1 MSSAGGA
8 GSRRGTILDDSL
20 QAVLAS
26 GARPA
31 RPSALSTSLT
41 FAWRGVLKIKHVP
54 EQLFDVTLTP
64 ILFTLL
70 FTYLFGGALAGSPR
84 EYLQFLLPAILV
96 MTVLFTTVYSGVTLN
111 TDMTK
116 GVVDRFRS
124 LPISRV
130 APLVGPLLS
139 DSLRYLLSAV
149 VALTLGLVLG
159 FRPAGG
165 VGGVIAGV
173 ALLLVFAFALSWVFT
188 TLGLILRTPNAVMNI
203 GFSVLFPV
211 TFMSNAFV
219 DPSTMPSW
227 LESVVELNPITHL
240 VTAVRLLMAGSAT
253 AGDAGLVLLTAGVLT
268 AVFAPLTRHL
278 FRSKS

>member
-1 MSSAGGA
+1 M
-8 GSRRGTILDDSL
+8 
-20 QAVLAS
+20 
-26 GARPA
+26 
-31 RPSALSTSLT
+31 
-41 FAWRGVLKIKHVP
+41 LKIKHVP

-64 ILFTLL
+64 ILFTVM

-124 LPISRV
+124 LPISRA

-139 DSLRYLLSAV
+139 DTVRYLLASAV
-149 VALTLGLVLG
+149 TLIVGLLLG
-159 FRPAGG
+159 FRPRGG
-165 VGGVIAGV
+165 IAGV
-173 ALLLVFAFALSWVFT
+173 VAGLALLLVFAFALSWVFT
-188 TLGLILRTPNAVMNI
+188 TVGMMLRTPSAVMNI

-219 DPSTMPSW
+219 DPSTMPPW
-227 LESVVELNPITHL
+227 LESVVGLNPVTHL
-240 VTAVRLLMAGSAT
+240 VTAVRGLMAGVVT
-253 AGDAGLVLLTAGVLT
+253 AGDVGSVLLTSAVLT

-278 FRSKS
+278 YRSRA

>member
-1 MSSAGGA
+1 MKTASRTRPERAGA
-8 GSRRGTILDDSL
+8 DSL

-26 GARPA
+26 SERPA
-31 RPSALSTSLT
+31 PPSALSTSLT
-41 FAWRGVLKIKHVP
+41 FAWRGMLKIKHVP

-64 ILFTLL
+64 ILFTVM
-70 FTYLFGGALAGSPR
+70 FTYLFGGALAGSTR

-124 LPISRV
+124 LPISRA

-139 DSLRYLLSAV
+139 DTVRYLLASAV
-149 VALTLGLVLG
+149 TLVVGVALG
-159 FRPAGG
+159 FRPSGG
-165 VGGVIAGV
+165 IVGVVAAL

-188 TLGLILRTPNAVMNI
+188 TAGMVLRTPSAVMNI
-203 GFSVLFPV
+203 SFSVLFPV

-219 DPSTMPSW
+219 DPSTMPPW
-227 LESVVELNPITHL
+227 LETVVGLNPVTHL
-240 VTAVRLLMAGSAT
+240 VTAVRGLMAGTIT
-253 AGDAGLVLLTAGVLT
+253 AGDVGSVLITSAVLS

-278 FRSKS
+278 YRSKA

>member
-1 MSSAGGA
+1 MSSAA
-8 GSRRGTILDDSL
+8 SARSKRATALDESL
-20 QAVLAS
+20 QGVLAS
-26 GARPA
+26 GARPP
-31 RPSALSTSLT
+31 RPGALSTSLT
-41 FAWRGVLKIKHVP
+41 FAWRGMLKIKHVP

-139 DSLRYLLSAV
+139 DSLRYLLSAT

-165 VGGVIAGV
+165 LAGVISGL

-188 TLGLILRTPNAVMNI
+188 TVGLILRTPNAVMNI
-203 GFSVLFPV
+203 SFSVLFPV

-219 DPSTMPSW
+219 DPATMPSW
-227 LESVVELNPITHL
+227 LESVVELNPVTHL
-240 VTAVRLLMAGSAT
+240 VTAVRSLMAGSAT
-253 AGDAGLVLLTAGVLT
+253 AGDIGLVLLTAGVLT

-278 FRSKS
+278 YRSKS